1 MAYYPV
7 GVRVEQNLINETVI
21 PIEAE
26 LATCIVGPLYEV
38 FVEEA
43 SGIAPVLADFYAGT
57 LDVAWPQK
65 RVGTVVDLAGTRNGF
80 IDTQRKSLADF
91 VPSFKALTDGTI
103 ETVLPD
109 NLFSGLDQDGFTV
122 DIASL
127 LETVKRV
134 ENDDSFLILNDQDT
148 FVYSPFGGLSSVR
161 VGDIVSVIE
170 APNDTKYGT
179 VTQSGSTKAFY
190 DTNVGGITTMTPDEF
205 VSSPGFNDI
214 IITPSSTPGRIN
226 IQNDGDDF
234 LGVANLFTP
243 NQTIVVQ
250 TGYPIQGLTGIQ
262 GQMPAIVVSANEF
275 EATAVPTVTV
285 SAGQYDGYM
294 ARVINYGAD
303 GTYTTPISIE
313 YLKVESIIS
322 TSNSFVVEFEAGSVI
337 GNVNDYVSLSILKSE
352 VGYMESVNDNGD
364 EMVVVFPTP
373 FADTL
378 CYVNI
383 YDAETSASFAP
394 VPDILTS
401 YRALRKDISNQVF
414 RAASSQELLS
424 SIDQGSV
431 TPFDNLGF
439 FVNTALQEQD
449 NSAYVYFIPADNE
462 PESATGLPENTDL
475 TLGIQEALE
484 IAESIEVHDIV
495 LTDLTTG
502 TRAALESHV
511 LSMSTEAEGRH
522 RRGYMYDKMP
532 LGDVNSTTGAIE
544 PGYLAAGSFA
554 SVNELNS
561 GNKVIR
567 DDSVEFVTEANVIA
581 GTRVVVTFPEEF
593 AGEYTA
599 LGTTTDSVLVL
610 DGDDWP
616 IVKEFTSDTATA
628 NTDGSGFH
636 TISGVDTGLWAAV
649 EPGDFVEINDGGTY
663 YRFRISAVAV
673 NGASLVAE
681 PLVSGNPTFVADAVT
696 DVKIIRSWSGS
707 TAVQYYIRPLTNTQ
721 KVDKLIAAKT
731 LANPRFTLS
740 LDYTPVIEF
749 GVNESGVPI
758 EMDYKP
764 ELTLAAIAAKRSGR
778 PANAEATNQVLR
790 TIKGVN
796 FGYSVF
802 RNANLNDMA
811 EAGYTILIQK
821 DETARP
827 YIRDMVTSAG
837 LVAGLVNFEELVI
850 SGIDWIT
857 KVLQNS
863 FATPIGAQVPNQSVQ
878 LRGLRFIQVN
888 ALIKSWVDNDRIVSG
903 RIISLEQDSINKRQT
918 NVNLEVVMIVAEK
931 EIKVTINTT
940 V

>member
-38 FVEEA
+38 FVDEA
-43 SGIAPVLADFYAGT
+43 SGIAPVVADFENGT

-91 VPSFKALTDGTI
+91 APSFKVLTDGTI

-109 NLFSGLDQDGFTV
+109 SLFSGLNQDGFTV
-122 DIASL
+122 NLVSL
-127 LETVKRV
+127 LDLVKRV
-134 ENDDSFLILNDQDT
+134 ENKDSFVIYNDQDG

-161 VGDIVSVIE
+161 VGDIVYIAESPGDVYY
-170 APNDTKYGT
+170 DV
-179 VTQSGSTKAFY
+179 VTQSTSTRAFFENDDFESSY
-190 DTNVGGITTMTPDEF
+190 FYFLASDVEGG
-205 VSSPGFNDI
+205 NI

-226 IQNDGDDF
+226 IQADGDDF
-234 LGVANLFTP
+234 LGVPNLFTP

-250 TGYPIQGLTGIQ
+250 TGYPIQGLTSIQ
-262 GQMPAIVVSANEF
+262 GQVPPGMTNNNKFQAPTAPASIS
-275 EATAVPTVTV
+275 
-285 SAGQYDGYM
+285 SGQYEKYM
-294 ARVINYGAD
+294 ARVVNYGSD
-303 GTYTTPISIE
+303 STYTTAVGVSTCEIVSID
-313 YLKVESIIS
+313 
-322 TSNSFVVEFEAGSVI
+322 TSSGLLIELDVPMLGGI
-337 GNVNDYVSLSILKSE
+337 GTEDDYVELTILKSE
-352 VGYMESVNDNGD
+352 VGYMESVNSTGD

-378 CYVNI
+378 CYVKI
-383 YDAETSASFAP
+383 YDSETTSNFAP
-394 VPDILTS
+394 APDLLVS

-424 SIDQGSV
+424 SIDHESV

-561 GNKVIR
+561 GNKVIH
-567 DDSVEFVTEANVIA
+567 DDSIEFISEANVIA

-599 LGTTTDSVLVL
+599 LGSTTDSVLVL

-636 TISGVDTGLWAAV
+636 TISGVDAGLWAAV
-649 EPGDFVEINDGGTY
+649 EPGDFVEVNDGGTY
-663 YRFRISAVAV
+663 YRFRVSAVAV

-681 PLVSGNPTFVADAVT
+681 PLISGNPTFVADAVT

-758 EMDYKP
+758 ELEYKP

-778 PANAEATNQVLR
+778 AANAEATNQVLR

-811 EAGYTILIQK
+811 EAGYTLLIQK

-931 EIKVTINTT
+931 EIKVTINAT